1 MQRRV
6 LGDSFAA
13 VTYKAK
19 IGPEG
24 DIRPTNIKSPDLSFN
39 IFSHADEQSKTQPV
53 PHD

>member
-24 DIRPTNIKSPDLSFN
+24 DKTHKYKKS
-39 IFSHADEQSKTQPV
+39 
-53 PHD
+53 